1 MFGKLGQMGSK
12 GAAAAKLMILQNK
25 IKKMKVVHEDKG
37 IRVEVTG
44 EGKLKEVSINGE
56 VMKDLADVVNE
67 GIGKAQKLA
76 AGEMQGAMGELSKI
90 FQ

>member
-1 MFGKLGQMGSK
+1 MFGKIGQMGSK
-12 GAAAAKLMILQNK
+12 GAAAAKLMMLQNK